1 MATDKK
7 LTELTFRPTALNQ
20 DLIYLVSDDEN
31 GDPESLAINV
41 AGLLKGVVTGVNRI
55 ISGQVVYTGTGYQ
68 FKSIE
73 LVYEINGFIYYS
85 HNDTITNDA
94 PDGSNPR
101 LDVIYVDASGMSIKK
116 GTPAVTPVEPSLDNP
131 DSELK
136 TNLILVQNGTTEP
149 PEISVDTMYSENL
162 QESGGEWDTATSSA
176 RILLGSTTNPINL
189 TKDIRIEKTALDGD
203 YFSLEHS
210 SPLTISQIQNIRMR
224 FRSLQK
230 WNKDYLQLTFYDGAT
245 VVATSFIYST
255 SFPTNNLVTIYDVY
269 LTNAEILWVSGET
282 QFDKIVFTCTDDGK
296 STMRVATQLDEIE
309 VQYGG
314 TSTVPN
320 DSIILADKVITDA
333 TGFSGNLSS
342 ADDTAQKA
350 FATLDALVAGVGD
363 MLLAGV
369 QTITGAKTFEATKLL
384 LRNVA
389 DTFSSYF
396 TNTNTAQRI
405 YTLPDKA
412 ITVAGLVDITD
423 RATNLIIEFNPDG
436 TDLAIATGLIEFQ
449 MPNYATTLTD
459 ISVSVSTAPTGSVAT
474 FDLNE
479 AGVSVLSTKV
489 TIDATEKTSETAVT
503 APVISDSSLGANA
516 VMTIDIDGIGST
528 LAGAGGKMI
537 IYYNKA

>member
-1 MATDKK
+1 
-7 LTELTFRPTALNQ
+7 
-20 DLIYLVSDDEN
+20 LIYLVSDDEN